1 MVEGKLAFPP
11 KRLLNNK
18 EEKLIEAR
26 QRGLEM
32 YLQVKK
38 RQENLKFYIWLSI
51 IICRV

>member
-32 YLQVKK
+32 YLQVKNAK
-38 RQENLKFYIWLSI
+38 KILNFISGSQ
-51 IICRV
+51 